1 MRKIE
6 ILSTGCKM
14 KSKKA
19 GYSFRR
25 ERWQKIFLI
34 EIMFY

>member
-1 MRKIE
+1 MWTIE

-19 GYSFRR
+19 GYSFRS
-25 ERWQKIFLI
+25 ERDGKRYF
-34 EIMFY
+34 